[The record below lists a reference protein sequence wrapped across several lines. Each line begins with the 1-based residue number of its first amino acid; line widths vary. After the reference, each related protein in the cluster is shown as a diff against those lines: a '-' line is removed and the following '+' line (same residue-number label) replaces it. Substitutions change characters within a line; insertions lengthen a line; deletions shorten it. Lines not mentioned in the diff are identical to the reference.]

1 MLNDTQTEGKTMII
15 DNSDRKILI
24 GKNFC
29 EPATPKAPETE
40 DKKELL
46 YSICN
51 TIREGG
57 YNEVTQL
64 MGYIIS
70 EDPAHITSYNNART
84 LMNRIDRDEL
94 LEDMIKVYLEALE
107 AEYGNGADDET

>member
-1 MLNDTQTEGKTMII
+1 MII

-29 EPATPKAPETE
+29 EPQAPKVTETE

-46 YSICN
+46 YNICN
-51 TIREGG
+51 IIREGG
-57 YNEVTQL
+57 YNEITQM
-64 MGYIIS
+64 MGFLIS

-94 LEDMIKVYLEALE
+94 LEDMIKVYLASLD
-107 AEYGNGADDET
+107 AEYGKDKNDET

>member
-1 MLNDTQTEGKTMII
+1 MII

-29 EPATPKAPETE
+29 EPQTPKAPEPE

-46 YSICN
+46 YSICS

-57 YNEVTQL
+57 YNEITQL

-94 LEDMIKVYLEALE
+94 LEDMIRVYLDALE
-107 AEYGNGADDET
+107 AKYGKKNDEI